1 MTEKSYSRADNGGF
15 RKRRYVRVES
25 HGKRGKV
32 WRTRNGGYKIK
43 SDGETKKVHLLYNGT
58 AIVES
63 YTSVSRR
70 YMDGTLLE
78 SFLLDGGILYGKGV
92 VPDKIVWWAGV
103 KKIEPPRR
111 VPDGVLEEGE
121 DLSRNQE
128 LLFIELAQA
137 GKELLN

>member
-1 MTEKSYSRADNGGF
+1 MTEKSYSRADNSGF
-15 RKRRYVRVES
+15 RKRRYVKVES
-25 HGKRGKV
+25 HGKHGKV
-32 WRTRNGGYKIK
+32 RQVCNGGYKVK
-43 SDGETKKVHLLYNGT
+43 FDGETKKVHLLDDGT

-70 YMDGTLLE
+70 YMDGVLLE

-92 VPDKIVWWAGV
+92 VPGKIVWWAGV